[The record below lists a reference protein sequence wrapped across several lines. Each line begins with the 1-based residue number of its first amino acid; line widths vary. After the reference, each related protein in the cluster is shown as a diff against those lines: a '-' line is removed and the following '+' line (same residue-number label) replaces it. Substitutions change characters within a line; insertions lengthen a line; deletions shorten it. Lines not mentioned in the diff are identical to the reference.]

1 MRTMTLYFA
10 TSDIDAAHKALSD
23 KGVKVSEVRGENGNI
38 IGLIT

>member
-1 MRTMTLYFA
+1 MTLYFA